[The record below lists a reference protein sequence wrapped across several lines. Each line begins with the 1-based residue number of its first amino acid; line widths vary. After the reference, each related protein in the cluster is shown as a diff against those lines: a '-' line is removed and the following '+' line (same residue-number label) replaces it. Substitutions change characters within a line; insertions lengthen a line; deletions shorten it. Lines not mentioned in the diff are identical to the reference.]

1 LSSYASFLLTFGIA
15 LVLNEIQKLI
25 WSTFPRYINI
35 PELLRGSI
43 TIGFASISHYSLIVI
58 GVGFI
63 IFILLHIII
72 NKTLWGLRARAV
84 WRDKVVAQTLKIN
97 PYTIYTIVFF
107 TGIALAELGGALM
120 VILHPVG
127 PGLGDHLIIYAF
139 VIVVIAGLGNIV
151 GTYVT
156 SLLIGL
162 ISSLATWLTP
172 EVDIVIVY
180 SIATMALLLKPGGLF
195 GEK

>member
-1 LSSYASFLLTFGIA
+1 
-15 LVLNEIQKLI
+15 
-25 WSTFPRYINI
+25 
-35 PELLRGSI
+35 
-43 TIGFASISHYSLIVI
+43 
-58 GVGFI
+58 
-63 IFILLHIII
+63 
-72 NKTLWGLRARAV
+72 
-84 WRDKVVAQTLKIN
+84 
-97 PYTIYTIVFF
+97 
-107 TGIALAELGGALM
+107 M